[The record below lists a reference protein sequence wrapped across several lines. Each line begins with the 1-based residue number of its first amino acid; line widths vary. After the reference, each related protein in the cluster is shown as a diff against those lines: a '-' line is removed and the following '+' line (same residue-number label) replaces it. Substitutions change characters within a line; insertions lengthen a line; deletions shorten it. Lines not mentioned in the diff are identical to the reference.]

1 MILNVGAFCFQL
13 EVCTSLNMYVSAVCI
28 PRVTSGPNLKIIA
41 DMLTDLI
48 LPSFLRTTT
57 IMLRACQRHF
67 APENQ
72 LRVYVYRTLSGHDAS
87 IEEINE
93 ANERCHGEVK
103 IKLTNDHGWGVFALK
118 DYSPDERVMVGKCL
132 MVEPEQGTHTI
143 QTDWKTHVFM
153 DLPSRY
159 SNHVCGTAN
168 LGIKDNEHG
177 AYDFYAISSISAGEE
192 LRWDYS
198 TSEYEIE
205 NFKCSCES
213 PLCRRFVKGF
223 RSDGSRTRA
232 IYGEKYIANYLK
244 TKGP

>member
-1 MILNVGAFCFQL
+1 M
-13 EVCTSLNMYVSAVCI
+13 
-28 PRVTSGPNLKIIA
+28 
-41 DMLTDLI
+41 
-48 LPSFLRTTT
+48 
-57 IMLRACQRHF
+57 MLRACQRLF
-67 APENQ
+67 VPRNQ
-72 LRVYVYRTLSGHDAS
+72 LRVSVCRTFSGHNAS
-87 IEEINE
+87 IEEIKE
-93 ANERCHGEVK
+93 ANERCHGEVE
-103 IKLTNDHGWGVFALK
+103 IQLTDDHGWGVFASK

-132 MVEPEQGTHTI
+132 KVEPEQGTHTI
-143 QTDWKTHVFM
+143 QTDWNKHVFM
-153 DLPSRY
+153 DLPSRC

-177 AYDFYAISSISAGEE
+177 AYDFYAMYPISTGEE

-223 RSDGSRTRA
+223 RSNGSRVRA
-232 IYGEKYIANYLK
+232 IYGEKFIANYLK